1 MGFLDLDLSDL
12 PGILSIEESLSLSS
26 VDAKPLHDVRDLFS
40 ERKEWNYR
48 KAEPRCNLEIL
59 HRCYPKVGSYVFCSF
74 CRTDTGRTFSEIKED
89 REMVGVFADAS
100 CEIMSHAFGKNLR
113 HGGFAM
119 CVPPRRRHKEG
130 FHFATEI
137 GKRLSEEHGI
147 PFYEDAATC
156 RTAQRIGVEFD
167 ANNIPDEPNVI
178 VYDDIVTTGSTLA
191 NMRRLLEEHG
201 KTVFF
206 VAGIYNKSYNR
217 AYE

>member
-1 MGFLDLDLSDL
+1 MGFLDLDLSGL
-12 PGILSIEESLSLSS
+12 PGIRSVEESLSLSS

-48 KAEPRCNLEIL
+48 KAEPRCNLEVL
-59 HRCYPKVGSYVFCSF
+59 HRCYPKTGSYVYCSF
-74 CRTDTGRTFSEIKED
+74 CRTETGRTFTEIKED
-89 REMVGVFADAS
+89 LSMVPLFSSAAL
-100 CEIMSHAFGKNLR
+100 EIMDRAFGKNLIN
-113 HGGFAM
+113 GGFAV

-130 FHFATEI
+130 FHFATEVGRQI
-137 GKRLSEEHGI
+137 SAALDL
-147 PFYEDAATC
+147 PFYPVVATC
-156 RTAQRIGVEFD
+156 RTAQRIGVDFD
-167 ANNIPDEPNVI
+167 LATLPDEPNLI

-191 NMRRLLEEHG
+191 NMRRLLEAHG